1 MTRRSGVP
9 RAPSR
14 SVPALA
20 IARAESTDRR
30 LVRSMPSD
38 SYLFMR
44 VLVFVLLIVTLDVTN
59 VLDTGNAIRYL
70 FLLIPFGGAF
80 LVRLRTRSSLIRR
93 PVLADKI
100 LLALVIFGGV
110 GSAFGRVFLHT
121 SSTALPIFV
130 PMTMAFLYLFTRE
143 DPTEDEVRKILLALA
158 AVGLLYVFMNA
169 VANSGAI
176 PALQASRTYRNAQV
190 MYVALGFAAVLFTRR
205 GLRLGA
211 FLLLAGFVF
220 ATYPSATSGLVAFST
235 LMTFF
240 ATRPHGTRIRFYL
253 AGFVILS
260 ILVAALFNFSK
271 TTQIAGDYFS
281 AAGKRDNTN
290 ARVVLWTAGL
300 QRFAHSPFYG
310 DAFTGEVSVLVYR
323 QAGSRAPI
331 RNPYNDDYIQFAA
344 GGGAFALLLLLSWI
358 MLVETMAIRRYRGFV
373 ASGQRYHSFVLRALL
388 VGFNAW
394 LTAAAFNPLFEGM
407 ARSATLF
414 AIYGLMMCL
423 GRPAVAATRP
433 TQTRAAIASTSLA
446 PS

>member
-1 MTRRSGVP
+1 MTRRTGLS
-9 RAPSR
+9 RAPRDSGA
-14 SVPALA
+14 ALV
-20 IARAESTDRR
+20 IVRAEATDRR
-30 LVRSMPSD
+30 LARSIPSD

-70 FLLIPFGGAF
+70 FLLVPFGGAF
-80 LVRLRTRSSLIRR
+80 VVRFRSRSSLIRR
-93 PVLADKI
+93 PVAADKI
-100 LLALVIFGGV
+100 LLALFIFGGV

-143 DPTEDEVRKILLALA
+143 DPTEDEVRKILFALA

-176 PALQASRTYRNAQV
+176 PTLQASRTYRNAQV
-190 MYVALGFAAVLFTRR
+190 MYVALGFAAVMFTRR
-205 GLRLGA
+205 HVRLGV
-211 FLLLAGFVF
+211 FVLLAAFVF
-220 ATYPSATSGLVAFST
+220 ATYPSATSMLVAFST

-260 ILVAALFNFSK
+260 LLVVALFNFSK

-290 ARVVLWTAGL
+290 ARVVLWEAGL
-300 QRFAHSPFYG
+300 QRFARSPLYG

-344 GGGAFALLLLLSWI
+344 GGGALALLLLLSWI
-358 MLVETMAIRRYRGFV
+358 VWVETTAIRRHRGFV
-373 ASGQRYHSFVLRALL
+373 ASGQHYHALVLRALL
-388 VGFNAW
+388 VGFNA
-394 LTAAAFNPLFEGM
+394 
-407 ARSATLF
+407 
-414 AIYGLMMCL
+414 
-423 GRPAVAATRP
+423 
-433 TQTRAAIASTSLA
+433 
-446 PS
+446 